1 MQVLLG
7 LSSRGDVQLTEL
19 LTPLRPI
26 QMLKLARTRW
36 AHFARV
42 EIWDDAVCVL
52 RLPPAF
58 ELRGPETE
66 SVAAFPQPVNDDV
79 CDDEA
84 RA

>member
-1 MQVLLG
+1 VQVLLG
-7 LSSRGDVQLTEL
+7 LSSQGDVQLTEL
-19 LTPLRPI
+19 LAPLRPI

-58 ELRGPETE
+58 EIRGGDAA
-66 SVAAFPQPVNDDV
+66 SVVPFPQAVNDD
-79 CDDEA
+79 D
-84 RA
+84 RACKAKA